1 MRPIGLED
9 NQAIL
14 EGQAYLNKMNAVDK
28 LAAVCVVV
36 IKCLSNLHNNFMS

>member
-1 MRPIGLED
+1 MRPIGFED

-14 EGQAYLNKMNAVDK
+14 EGQAYISKMCAVEK

-36 IKCLSNLHNNFMS
+36 FKCLSNLHNNFMS